1 MGLLRLRIVAAA
13 CVALMAPAAAQQ
25 VPRQPVPHGE
35 PPPIFA
41 GMAPDQAAHFA
52 DGGIVV
58 EHHRAPA
65 DELADHR
72 RLDRALA
79 ALAPSRKNAIEA
91 YVVTVAL
98 DSDGNFSREAREAAQ
113 VLSRRYGAAGRTITL
128 AGPDGKGGLD
138 LPRGSPANLAI
149 VLARIAELMDKRKD
163 VLVLYTTSHGARI
176 GVVYNDGDNGFG
188 IIGPARLASMLDGL
202 GITRRLVMVSACYS
216 GIFVPALTDADSAVL
231 TASVGDRTSFGCQAD
246 SDWTFFGDALINHA
260 LRNAQPLDAASAEA
274 TRLIGEWEARGNLTP
289 SLPQTFIGDRA
300 RGWLAALDK
309 RTPAIASQPV
319 GRPAVSLL
327 NQH

>member
-1 MGLLRLRIVAAA
+1 MRILVAACA
-13 CVALMAPAAAQQ
+13 ALMAPAAAQQ
-25 VPRQPVPHGE
+25 APRQPAPHGE

-41 GMAPDQAAHFA
+41 AMSPDQAARFA
-52 DGGIVV
+52 DGGITV
-58 EHHRAPA
+58 EHHRTAA

-72 RLDRALA
+72 RLGRALA
-79 ALAPSRKNAIEA
+79 ALLPQRKGVVDA
-91 YVVTVAL
+91 YVVSIAL
-98 DSDGNFSREAREAAQ
+98 DSDGNFSREAREAAE
-113 VLSRRYGAAGRTITL
+113 VLARRYGAVGRTITL
-128 AGPDGKGGLD
+128 AGPDGRGGAE
-138 LPRGSPANLAI
+138 LPRGSPSNLAI
-149 VLARIAELMDKRKD
+149 VLARIAELIDKRED

-176 GVVYNDGDNGFG
+176 GVVYNDGDSGFG
-188 IIGPARLASMLDGL
+188 IIGPARLASLLDDL
-202 GITRRLVMVSACYS
+202 GIMRRLVMVSACFS
-216 GIFVPALTDADSAVL
+216 GIFVPTLTDADSAVL

-260 LRNAQPLDAASAEA
+260 LRKAQPLDAASAEA
-274 TRLIGEWEARGNLTP
+274 AKLIGEWEARGKLTP

-300 RGWLAALDK
+300 RLWLAALDK